1 MGERESRRREQGQ
14 EWFEGWSCPTR
25 HAIDA
30 SDMAAPACVCLPL
43 HSTPHTA
50 KESDRRVEL

>member
-1 MGERESRRREQGQ
+1 MGERENRRREQGQ

-50 KESDRRVEL
+50 